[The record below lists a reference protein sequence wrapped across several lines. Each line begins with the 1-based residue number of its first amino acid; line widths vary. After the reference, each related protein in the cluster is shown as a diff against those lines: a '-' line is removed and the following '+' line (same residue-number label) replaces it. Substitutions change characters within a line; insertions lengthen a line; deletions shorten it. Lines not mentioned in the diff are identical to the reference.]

1 MSLLEETGEIFSV
14 MGLLLFIMRCW
25 LDEGD
30 SENSFC
36 LKVGRI
42 VFLYAEHSS
51 GTLGGSSS
59 IVVFQFAFNQY

>member
-1 MSLLEETGEIFSV
+1 MSLLEERGEIFSV

-42 VFLYAEHSS
+42 VFLS

-59 IVVFQFAFNQY
+59 IVVFHFAFNQY